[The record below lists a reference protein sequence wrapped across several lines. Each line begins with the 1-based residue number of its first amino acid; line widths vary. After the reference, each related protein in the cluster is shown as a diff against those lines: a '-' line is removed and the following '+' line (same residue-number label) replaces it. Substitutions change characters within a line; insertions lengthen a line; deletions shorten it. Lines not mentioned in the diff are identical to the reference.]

1 MAVLV
6 TSTGQAFAYQAS
18 LNAWESQAC
27 LVEGRN
33 VTQAEWDQYVP
44 GRPYSKVCPD
54 EA

>member
-18 LNAWESQAC
+18 LNAWERQAC
-27 LVEGRN
+27 LVAGRN
-33 VTQAEWDQYVP
+33 FTQAEWDQYVP